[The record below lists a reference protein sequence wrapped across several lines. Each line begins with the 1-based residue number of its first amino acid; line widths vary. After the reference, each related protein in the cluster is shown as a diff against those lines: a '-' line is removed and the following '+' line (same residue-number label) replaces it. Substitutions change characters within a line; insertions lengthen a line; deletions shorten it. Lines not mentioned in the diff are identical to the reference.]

1 MTCVVVNDASCLID
15 LRKGGLLG
23 VLGSLSYRFIVP
35 LPIRTFELIDFT
47 EQDWESLD
55 ETGMVT
61 YDLTSEEVEEAFA
74 LKSRHPSLSAN
85 DCFCIVT
92 ARVHAGILLTGDSYL
107 RRVATER
114 GLLVHGVLWI
124 VDRLFE
130 VAQCDNSVLINAL
143 GTWREDATVFLPREE
158 LLKRLHRH
166 APDTRS

>member
-23 VLGSLSYRFIVP
+23 VLGTLSFRFIVP
-35 LPIRTFELIDFT
+35 LPIRTFELINFT

-61 YDLTSEEVEEAFA
+61 YDLTPEEVEEAFA
-74 LKSRHPSLSAN
+74 LKSHHPSLSAN
-85 DCFCIVT
+85 DCFCFVT

-114 GLLVHGVLWI
+114 GLPVHGVLWI
-124 VDRLFE
+124 VDRLSE
-130 VAQCDNSVLINAL
+130 VAQCDNSVLVNAL
-143 GTWREDATVFLPREE
+143 GTWCEDSTVFLPREE
-158 LLKRLHRH
+158 LLKRLNRH